1 MIIADT
7 KFEFGTLDGKLIL
20 IDEIFSSDS
29 SRFWDKSIYK
39 RGRPQEAFD
48 KQIVRDYL
56 ESIHWNKKPPAPRL
70 PEEIVGKALRR
81 YQEAYQRLVE

>member
-7 KFEFGTLDGKLIL
+7 KFEFGMIDKKIIL

-39 RGRPQEAFD
+39 LGKPQEAFD

-56 ESIHWNKKPPAPRL
+56 ESINWDKKPPAPEL
-70 PEEIVGKALRR
+70 PEEVVLKTLER
-81 YQEAYQRLVE
+81 YKQAYQKLIG